1 MWCQDEA
8 GPYTT
13 APYGGQSWE
22 AEAHPHQQS
31 HEYLRDGTA
40 KLLTLLHP
48 ASGQVLIKGVTSSTH
63 AVLHSWLQTQ
73 LEAILAKAPAQD
85 MTPRAE
91 QRAAWEVWQQGLSSR
106 PTLPAEL
113 PPRRMLLIWDN
124 LAGHKTPE
132 MVLWLFHHRI
142 MPLYTPLGGSWLN
155 MAESVQRILKR
166 RALNGHHP
174 TTPSEIIDWVEAT
187 ACGWNHAPTPFM
199 WAGKRAARRAHSG
212 GGTRKAGQAR
222 ARTAQSAAKPL
233 SSNGDVQAN

>member
-73 LEAILAKAPAQD
+73 LEAILAKASAQD

-91 QRAAWEVWQQGLSSR
+91 QRAAWEVWQQGLSIR

-124 LAGHKTPE
+124 LAGHKTP
-132 MVLWLFHHRI
+132 
-142 MPLYTPLGGSWLN
+142 
-155 MAESVQRILKR
+155 
-166 RALNGHHP
+166 
-174 TTPSEIIDWVEAT
+174 SEIIDWVEAT
-187 ACGWNHAPTPFM
+187 ARGWNHAPTPFM

-212 GGTRKAGQAR
+212 ARRHAQGGSGACTHRPIRRKTTIEQWRCA
-222 ARTAQSAAKPL
+222 S
-233 SSNGDVQAN
+233 